1 MFIAR
6 LDKLSRMPAAVVAA
20 LLMVGC
26 APTVDVVSPGHSIEV
41 VVGVDAAGH
50 PGYRVRAGDREV
62 IAWSR
67 LGIEFANGR
76 ANAGGYRIDETKR
89 ASVDET
95 WEQPWGERRFV
106 RDRHNELL
114 VGFVSAT
121 GDDFRVRVR
130 AFDDG
135 IGFRYEFGGQGDVA
149 VRQELTEFNIV
160 GAGTAWWQPA
170 DGKTRYEHLY
180 RATPLAEMGKAHTP
194 VTVVRDDGL
203 HLAFHEAG
211 LVDYAAYALAP
222 TGERTF
228 RAVLRPWSDGV
239 AVRTRRPFVTPWR
252 TIQVAPDASGLVNSD
267 LILNL
272 NEPNVLGD
280 VSWITPGKYV
290 GIWWEMHLGLKTWE
304 AGPRHGATTE
314 HAKRYIDFA
323 AENGFAG
330 VLVEGWNKGWHGPFN
345 YLEAY
350 DDFDLAAVS
359 DYARARGVF
368 LIGHHET
375 YGDVPAYEAQMEAAF
390 DVLAEAGVP
399 QVKTGY
405 VADAGRLRRIDAAGN
420 ETFEWHDG
428 QYHVDHQL
436 RNIRAAAER
445 RIAINTHEPVKDTG
459 LRRTY
464 PNWLTREGSRG
475 QEFAIWGET
484 PNPPEHTVI
493 LAHTRLLGGPMDFT
507 PGMFDLYPQRDG
519 NERRIQTTLA
529 KQLALYVVL
538 YSPMQMVPDL
548 PENYAARPGPFQ
560 FIVDVPT
567 DWEDSVALT
576 GEVGDYVVIARQER
590 GGDDW
595 YLGAI
600 SDEQP
605 RTIRVA
611 LEMLEPGREYV
622 ATIYR
627 DGDDAHWDTEPYAIA
642 IEERTL
648 TRASILE
655 LQLAAGG
662 GAAVRFRPKRGHDVN
677 E

>member
-1 MFIAR
+1 LRFFV
-6 LDKLSRMPAAVVAA
+6 AAVAA
-20 LLMVGC
+20 LLVAGC
-26 APTVDVVSPGHSIEV
+26 LPTVGVLSPERGIEV
-41 VVGVDAAGH
+41 EIGIDSTGQ
-50 PGYRVRAGDREV
+50 PGYAVTSHGREV

-67 LGIEFANGR
+67 LGVEFMNGGAPGAR
-76 ANAGGYRIDETKR
+76 YRVGDVER
-89 ASVDET
+89 ASVDAT
-95 WEQPWGERRFV
+95 WEQPWGERRIV

-114 VGFVSAT
+114 VSFVSDT
-121 GDDFRVRVR
+121 GNDFRVRVR

-135 IGFRYEFGGQGDVA
+135 IGFRYEFGGQGEA
-149 VRQELTEFNIV
+149 AIRAERTEFNIA
-160 GAGTAWWQPA
+160 GDGTAWWQPA
-170 DGKTRYEHLY
+170 DGETRYEHLY
-180 RATPLAEMGKAHTP
+180 RSTRLPAVEKAHTP

-203 HLAFHEAG
+203 HLSLHEAA
-211 LVDYAAYALAP
+211 LVDYAAYSLEP
-222 TGERTF
+222 TGEGGF

-239 AVRTRRPFVTPWR
+239 AVRTSRPFVTPWR
-252 TIQVAPDASGLVNSD
+252 TIQIAPDANGLIDSD
-267 LILNL
+267 IVLNL
-272 NEPNVLGD
+272 NEPNVLDD

-323 AENGFAG
+323 ADHGFAG
-330 VLVEGWNKGWHGPFN
+330 VLVEGWNKGWHGPFD

-350 DDFDLAAVS
+350 DDFDLDGVAA
-359 DYARARGVF
+359 YARERGVF

-375 YGDVPAYEAQMEAAF
+375 YGDVAAYEAQMEAAF
-390 DVLAEAGVP
+390 DVLQQAGVP

-405 VADAGRLRRIDAAGN
+405 VADAGGLRRIDANGA

-428 QYHVDHQL
+428 QYHVGHLL
-436 RNIRAAAER
+436 RNVQAAAER
-445 RIAINTHEPVKDTG
+445 QIAINTHEPVKDTG

-507 PGMFDLYPQRDG
+507 PGMFDLHPERDG
-519 NERRIQTTLA
+519 RPRRIQTTLA

-548 PENYAARPGPFQ
+548 PENYAARPDAFK

-567 DWEDSVALT
+567 DWEDSAALAS
-576 GEVGDYVVIARQER
+576 EVGEYVVMARRER
-590 GGDDW
+590 AGDDW
-595 YLGAI
+595 FIGAI
-600 SDEQP
+600 TNERP
-605 RTIRVA
+605 RTVTVS
-611 LEMLEPGREYV
+611 LTMLDPGKRYLAEV
-622 ATIYR
+622 YR
-627 DGDDAHWDTEPYAIA
+627 DGDDAHWDTNPYAL
-642 IEERTL
+642 EVERL
-648 TRASILE
+648 TVGRDSVLE

-662 GAAVRFRPKRGHDVN
+662 GAAVRLRRYQEADK

>member
-1 MFIAR
+1 
-6 LDKLSRMPAAVVAA
+6 MPALEFNWPPRIFPAAIAA
-20 LLMVGC
+20 LFLSGC
-26 APTVDVVSPGHSIEV
+26 LPTVGVFSPDRSIEV
-41 VVGVDAAGH
+41 EIGIDSMGR
-50 PGYRVRAGDREV
+50 PGYAVRSQGREV

-67 LGIEFANGR
+67 LGVEFVGDDL
-76 ANAGGYRIDETKR
+76 AGERYRIGDTAR
-89 ASVDET
+89 ASADES
-95 WEQPWGERRFV
+95 WEQPWGERRLV

-114 VGFVSAT
+114 VSFVGKT
-121 GDDFRVRVR
+121 GNDFRVRVR

-135 IGFRYEFGGQGDVA
+135 IGFRYEFDGQGKVA
-149 VRQELTEFNIV
+149 VHEELTEFNI
-160 GAGTAWWQPA
+160 AGNATAWWQPA
-170 DGKTRYEHLY
+170 DGKVRYEHLY
-180 RATPLAEMGKAHTP
+180 RASRLGDMEKAHTP

-203 HLAFHEAG
+203 HLSLHEAA
-211 LVDYAAYALAP
+211 LVDYAAYALEP
-222 TGERTF
+222 TGDGRF
-228 RAVLRPWSDGV
+228 RASLRPWSDGV
-239 AVRTRRPFVTPWR
+239 AVRTSRPFVTPWR
-252 TIQVAPDASGLVNSD
+252 TIQVSPDANGLINSD
-267 LILNL
+267 LVLNL

-314 HAKRYIDFA
+314 HARRYIDFA
-323 AENGFAG
+323 ADNGFAG

-350 DDFDLAAVS
+350 DDFDLDGVAA
-359 DYARARGVF
+359 YARERGVF

-375 YGDVPAYEAQMEAAF
+375 YGDVAAYEAQMEAAF
-390 DVLAEAGVP
+390 DVLQQAGVP

-405 VADAGRLRRIDAAGN
+405 VADAGQLRRVDPRGQ
-420 ETFEWHDG
+420 ETREWHDG
-428 QYHVDHQL
+428 QYHVDHLL
-436 RNIRAAAER
+436 RNVQAAAKR
-445 RIAINTHEPVKDTG
+445 QIAINTHEPVKDTG

-507 PGMFDLYPQRDG
+507 PGMFDLHPERDG
-519 NERRIQTTLA
+519 RTRRIQTTLA

-548 PENYAARPGPFQ
+548 PENYLVRPDPFR

-567 DWEDSVALT
+567 DWEDSIALA
-576 GEVGDYVVIARQER
+576 GEVGEYVVIARRER
-590 GGDDW
+590 GGADW
-595 YLGAI
+595 YIGAI
-600 SDEQP
+600 TDENP
-605 RTIRVA
+605 RTVSVPMA
-611 LEMLEPGREYV
+611 MLDRAAEYT
-622 ATIYR
+622 AEIYR
-627 DGDDAHWDTEPYAIA
+627 DGEGAHWDGNPYALS
-642 IEERTL
+642 IEKRRL
-648 TRASILE
+648 DRDSVLE

-662 GAAVRFRPKRGHDVN
+662 GAAIRVTRQEEAEH

>member
-1 MFIAR
+1 
-6 LDKLSRMPAAVVAA
+6 MPAVQINMALRFFVAAVAA
-20 LLMVGC
+20 LLVAGC
-26 APTVDVVSPGHSIEV
+26 LPTVGVLSPERGIEV
-41 VVGVDAAGH
+41 EIGIDSTGQ
-50 PGYRVRAGDREV
+50 PGYAVTSHGREV

-67 LGIEFANGR
+67 LGVEFMNGDTPGAR
-76 ANAGGYRIDETKR
+76 YRVGDVER
-89 ASVDET
+89 ASVDAT
-95 WEQPWGERRFV
+95 WEQPWGERRIV

-114 VGFVSAT
+114 VSFVSDT
-121 GDDFRVRVR
+121 GNDFRVRVR

-135 IGFRYEFGGQGDVA
+135 IGFRYEFGGQGEA
-149 VRQELTEFNIV
+149 AIRAERTEFNIA
-160 GAGTAWWQPA
+160 GDGTAWWQPA
-170 DGKTRYEHLY
+170 DGETRYEHLY
-180 RATPLAEMGKAHTP
+180 RSTRLPAVEKAHTP

-203 HLAFHEAG
+203 HLSLHEAA
-211 LVDYAAYALAP
+211 LVDYAAYSLEP
-222 TGERTF
+222 TGEGGF

-239 AVRTRRPFVTPWR
+239 AVRTSRPFVTPWR
-252 TIQVAPDASGLVNSD
+252 TIQIAPDANGLIDSD
-267 LILNL
+267 IVLNL
-272 NEPNVLGD
+272 NEPNVLDD

-323 AENGFAG
+323 ADHGFAG
-330 VLVEGWNKGWHGPFN
+330 VLVEGWNKGWHGAFD

-350 DDFDLAAVS
+350 DDFDLDGVAA
-359 DYARARGVF
+359 YARERGVF

-375 YGDVPAYEAQMEAAF
+375 YGDVAAYEAQMEAAF
-390 DVLAEAGVP
+390 DVLQQAGVP

-405 VADAGRLRRIDAAGN
+405 VADAGGLRRIDANGA

-428 QYHVDHQL
+428 QYHVGHLL
-436 RNIRAAAER
+436 RNVQAAAER
-445 RIAINTHEPVKDTG
+445 QIAINTHEPVKDTG

-507 PGMFDLYPQRDG
+507 PGMFDLHPERDG
-519 NERRIQTTLA
+519 RPRRIQTTLA

-548 PENYAARPGPFQ
+548 PENYAARPDAFK

-567 DWEDSVALT
+567 DWEDSAALAS
-576 GEVGDYVVIARQER
+576 EVGEYVVMARRER
-590 GGDDW
+590 AGDDW
-595 YLGAI
+595 FIGAI
-600 SDEQP
+600 TNERP
-605 RTIRVA
+605 RTVTVS
-611 LEMLEPGREYV
+611 LTMLDPGKRYLAEV
-622 ATIYR
+622 YR
-627 DGDDAHWDTEPYAIA
+627 DGDDAHWDTNPYAL
-642 IEERTL
+642 EVERL
-648 TRASILE
+648 TVGRDSVLE

-662 GAAVRFRPKRGHDVN
+662 GAAVRLRRYQEADK